1 MRRQKYIPKICVC
14 IFIIFLFPFYGFS
27 QDISGVWTGRLY
39 NDTTKE
45 YIPFELAIN
54 ESNGKADGF
63 SHTTFISGKGNNV
76 GVKSVKIKFK
86 NGDIIV
92 EDDKF
97 VYNNFPE
104 PPPKGVKMYATLNL
118 SKRDTTEI
126 LKGTWKTNA
135 TKLYRPLTGAIY
147 LEKKS
152 KHPEQTPIV
161 KKLDDLGL
169 ASQLSFL
176 SPPQNTEAINAKARE
191 DSIKKQ
197 QEMEALAKA
206 QKAKEDSLMHQQ
218 EMDALAKDQQAKEDS
233 LKKQQEM
240 DALAKAQ
247 QAKEDSLKSQQEMD
261 ALAKAQKAKDDSLK
275 KQQEIDALA
284 KAQKEKEDS
293 LKKQQE
299 MEALANA
306 QKARVDSIK
315 NKEEMDALAKARK
328 AKGDSINQQQQKE
341 AIAKAARD
349 KLLHAQQAKDELAKQ
364 RLAQEELAK
373 EQNAKDE
380 LAKRQQA
387 QEELAKAQNAKDE
400 LERQKRAQDEL
411 AKIQK
416 ANPTAASDLSNRK
429 LETIKT
435 VEISQDSLQ
444 LTLYDNGTVDGDT
457 VSVLLNGKVI
467 WPRVGLL
474 ATPINK
480 TIYLTPEMGDSISI
494 IMYAENLGSIPPNTG
509 LLIIREAKKIYYIQF
524 SGDLN
529 KNSKIILVR
538 KKKN

>member
-1 MRRQKYIPKICVC
+1 MRLQKFIPKICVC
-14 IFIIFLFPFYGFS
+14 IFIIFIFPFYGFS
-27 QDISGVWTGRLY
+27 QDISGVWTGKLY

-63 SHTTFISGKGNNV
+63 SHTTFISDNGNNV

-86 NGDIIV
+86 DGDIVV

-126 LKGTWKTNA
+126 LKGAWKTNA
-135 TKLYRPLTGAIY
+135 TKLYRPLTGTIY
-147 LEKKS
+147 LEKKN

-169 ASQLSFL
+169 ASQLAFL
-176 SPPQNTEAINAKARE
+176 SPPQNTEAVNAKARE
-191 DSIKKQ
+191 DSIRKQ

-206 QKAKEDSLMHQQ
+206 
-218 EMDALAKDQQAKEDS
+218 QQAKEDS

-247 QAKEDSLKSQQEMD
+247 QAKEDSLKSQQQMA
-261 ALAKAQKAKDDSLK
+261 ALAKAQKAK
-275 KQQEIDALA
+275 
-284 KAQKEKEDS
+284 EDS
-293 LKKQQE
+293 SKKQQE

-306 QKARVDSIK
+306 QKAHADSIK
-315 NKEEMDALAKARK
+315 NKEEMDALANAQKARK
-328 AKGDSINQQQQKE
+328 DSINQQQQKE
-341 AIAKAARD
+341 ALAKAARD

-387 QEELAKAQNAKDE
+387 QEELANAQKAKDE
-400 LERQKRAQDEL
+400 LERKKNAEDEL

-457 VSVLLNGKVI
+457 VTVLLNGKVI

-509 LLIIREAKKIYYIQF
+509 LLIIREAKNIYYIQF